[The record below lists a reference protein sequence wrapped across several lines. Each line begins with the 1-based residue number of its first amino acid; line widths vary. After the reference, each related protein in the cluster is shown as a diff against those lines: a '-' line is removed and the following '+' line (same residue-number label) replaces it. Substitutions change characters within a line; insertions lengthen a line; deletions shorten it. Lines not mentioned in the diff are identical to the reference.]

1 MRGQVSIE
9 FLLVFVAMLA
19 FISVFVGAF
28 STLQE
33 SSLFSL
39 DIQNAKRFVNELDNS
54 SKTLSLLGNGSNK
67 KFSYTIL
74 NFWDLKEIENNNF
87 LIIKN
92 EAGKSI
98 QLQLSKNIKLK
109 NPSSFSK
116 KFKVTLTKTNEGLI
130 LD

>member
-33 SSLFSL
+33 SSLLSL
-39 DIQNAKRFVNELDNS
+39 DIQNAKRFVKELDNS
-54 SKTLSLLGNGSNK
+54 SKTLSLLGEGSSK
-67 KFSYTIL
+67 KFIYTIL
-74 NFWDLKEIENNNF
+74 NSWELKEIENNNF
-87 LIIKN
+87 LIIDSKERN
-92 EAGKSI
+92 V
-98 QLQLSKNIKLK
+98 QLKLPKNIKLK
-109 NPSSFSK
+109 NQNSFSK
-116 KFKVTLTKTNEGLI
+116 KFRVTLTKTSDKLI

>member
-33 SSLFSL
+33 SSLLSL
-39 DIQNAKRFVNELDNS
+39 DIQNAKRFVKELDNS
-54 SKTLSLLGNGSNK
+54 SKTLSLLGEGSSK

-74 NFWDLKEIENNNF
+74 NSWELKEIENNNF
-87 LIIKN
+87 LIIDSQERN
-92 EAGKSI
+92 V
-98 QLQLSKNIKLK
+98 QLKLPKNIKLK
-109 NPSSFSK
+109 NQNSFSK
-116 KFKVTLTKTNEGLI
+116 KFRVTLTKTSDELI